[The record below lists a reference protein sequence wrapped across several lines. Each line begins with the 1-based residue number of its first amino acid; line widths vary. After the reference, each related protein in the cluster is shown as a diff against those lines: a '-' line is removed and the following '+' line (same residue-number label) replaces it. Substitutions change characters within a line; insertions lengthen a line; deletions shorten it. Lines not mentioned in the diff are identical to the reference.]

1 MVIVCAQLNKQVQY
15 LVYHFGRAGAVPVNL
30 VDHYQ
35 RRLVQTQRLFQHKAG
50 LGHTAL
56 KSVYQQQNAVYH
68 GKNTLYLAAKVRMAG
83 RVYNVD
89 LGVVIVN
96 GGVLGHN
103 GNAPLTLQVVA
114 VHDPL
119 FHHFILTE
127 GAALAQHFVHQSGFA
142 VVNMGNDCN
151 VFYIFS
157 CTQSA
162 HPNSYLFFLILKL
175 SRRATVRLNTGAP
188 GAESLSIQK

>member
-1 MVIVCAQLNKQVQY
+1 M
-15 LVYHFGRAGAVPVNL
+15 
-30 VDHYQ
+30 
-35 RRLVQTQRLFQHKAG
+35 QTQRLFQHKAG

-119 FHHFILTE
+119 FYHFILAE